1 MNEKITLVEVKKDGS
16 QRETI
21 TITREDLRIGAIALK
36 ELRRNN
42 MGIVSVGQIDK
53 VENYIK
59 KTGQTKFTKKELQEI
74 IGKTQ
79 NAL

>member
-21 TITREDLRIGAIALK
+21 TITREDLHIGAIALK

-53 VENYIK
+53 VENHIK